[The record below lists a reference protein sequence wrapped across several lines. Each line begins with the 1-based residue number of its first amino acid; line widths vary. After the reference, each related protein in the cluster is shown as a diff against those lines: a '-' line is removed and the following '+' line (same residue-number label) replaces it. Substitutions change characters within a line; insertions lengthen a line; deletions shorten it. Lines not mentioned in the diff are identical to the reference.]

1 MDIPKLIAAQRA
13 YFETGA
19 THDIAVRRRALQ
31 ALQASVRRH
40 EEVLCSA
47 LRADLGKS
55 AVESYMTEIGIVAG
69 EIRFAL
75 RNLKRWMRPRCVPT
89 PLFAWP
95 ARSRVRYEPLGVVLV
110 VAPWNYPLQ
119 LTLLPLVG
127 ALAAGN
133 CVVLKPSPGAP
144 ATAAVLSEIVG
155 ECFPEELVALV
166 PHAPQAVEELL
177 TQRFDHIFYT
187 GGGTFGRE
195 IMVRA
200 AERLTPVTL
209 ELGGKSPC
217 VVGAE
222 ADLKLAARR
231 IVWGKTLNAGQTCV
245 APDFLLVHE
254 SVCDRLLV
262 ELQRAVERQWG
273 SDPRFAVD
281 YPRMVDGAHARR
293 VAELLST
300 AGGETVC
307 GGEVLEEERY
317 VAPTIVL
324 NPDSQSRLMREE
336 IFAPVLPVL
345 TFAELSEAAAA
356 RRRPAAGTLL
366 FRRRTRRP
374 PSVRAGAVGRG
385 GVQRCGDAGVESSPA
400 LRRGRCERNGT
411 LSRRGV
417 VRVLL
422 QLPLLFSGV
431 ETLRPAAALCALSQA
446 ADRLAA
452 AADGLVAAQ
461 HGVRYVAVRDEL
473 DRAAVVAQLLLVDDV
488 RIVPVNMT
496 VDADDALHHRGDRP
510 HVVRHHDD
518 GHAAVQLLENAV

>member
-1 MDIPKLIAAQRA
+1 MTNDKYTRLVKLQKAFFNEHITREIPFRLC
-13 YFETGA
+13 
-19 THDIAVRRRALQ
+19 ALDRLAE
-31 ALQASVRRH
+31 ALVSREKQLG
-40 EEVLCSA
+40 EA
-47 LRADLGKS
+47 LHADLGKS
-55 AVESYMTEIGIVAG
+55 AFESYATEIGFLLH
-69 EIRFAL
+69 EIRTIKNHLQSWA
-75 RNLKRWMRPRCVPT
+75 RDRRRPT
-89 PLFAWP
+89 PLFLFGSK
-95 ARSRVRYEPLGVVLV
+95 SRIHYEPYGCALII
-110 VAPWNYPLQ
+110 APWNYPLQ

-324 NPDSQSRLMREE
+324 NPDPQSRLMREE

-345 TFAELSEAAAA
+345 TFAELSEAADA
-356 RRRPAAGTLL
+356 LL
-366 FRRRTRRP
+366 
-374 PSVRAGAVGRG
+374 
-385 GVQRCGDAGVESSPA
+385 
-400 LRRGRCERNGT
+400 
-411 LSRRGV
+411 
-417 VRVLL
+417 
-422 QLPLLFSGV
+422 
-431 ETLRPAAALCALSQA
+431 A
-446 ADRLAA
+446 ADRPLALYYFG
-452 AADGLVAAQ
+452 DEREGRRLCERVPSGGVAFNDVVMQVSSRRLPFGGVGASGMGRY
-461 HGVRYVAVRDEL
+461 HGEASFECFSNCRSYFLGSKRFDLPLRYAPYPKRLIGWLRRLMD
-473 DRAAVVAQLLLVDDV
+473 
-488 RIVPVNMT
+488 
-496 VDADDALHHRGDRP
+496 
-510 HVVRHHDD
+510 
-518 GHAAVQLLENAV
+518 

>member
-19 THDIAVRRRALQ
+19 TRDIAVRRRALQ

-55 AVESYMTEIGIVAG
+55 VVESYMTEIGIVAG

-75 RNLKRWMRPRCVPT
+75 RNLKRWMRPRRVPT

-222 ADLKLAARR
+222 ADLKLRGPGDLEGTQQSGIALDLKIADIARD
-231 IVWGKTLNAGQTCV
+231 G
-245 APDFLLVHE
+245 LLVQYVRE
-254 SVCDRLLV
+254 IAQQIVDD
-262 ELQRAVERQWG
+262 
-273 SDPRFAVD
+273 DP
-281 YPRMVDGAHARR
+281 
-293 VAELLST
+293 
-300 AGGETVC
+300 
-307 GGEVLEEERY
+307 
-317 VAPTIVL
+317 I
-324 NPDSQSRLMREE
+324 
-336 IFAPVLPVL
+336 
-345 TFAELSEAAAA
+345 AAK
-356 RRRPAAGTLL
+356 PENEMLWKQL
-366 FRRRTRRP
+366 K
-374 PSVRAGAVGRG
+374 
-385 GVQRCGDAGVESSPA
+385 A
-400 LRRGRCERNGT
+400 LRKTN
-411 LSRRGV
+411 V
-417 VRVLL
+417 NW
-422 QLPLLFSGV
+422 
-431 ETLRPAAALCALSQA
+431 AAIS
-446 ADRLAA
+446 
-452 AADGLVAAQ
+452 
-461 HGVRYVAVRDEL
+461 
-473 DRAAVVAQLLLVDDV
+473 
-488 RIVPVNMT
+488 
-496 VDADDALHHRGDRP
+496 
-510 HVVRHHDD
+510 
-518 GHAAVQLLENAV
+518 

>member
-1 MDIPKLIAAQRA
+1 M
-13 YFETGA
+13 
-19 THDIAVRRRALQ
+19 
-31 ALQASVRRH
+31 
-40 EEVLCSA
+40 
-47 LRADLGKS
+47 
-55 AVESYMTEIGIVAG
+55 
-69 EIRFAL
+69 
-75 RNLKRWMRPRCVPT
+75 
-89 PLFAWP
+89 
-95 ARSRVRYEPLGVVLV
+95 
-110 VAPWNYPLQ
+110 
-119 LTLLPLVG
+119 
-127 ALAAGN
+127 
-133 CVVLKPSPGAP
+133 VLKPSPGAP

-155 ECFPEELVALV
+155 ECFPKELVALV

-195 IMVRA
+195 IMARA

-324 NPDSQSRLMREE
+324 NPDPQSRLMREE

-345 TFAELSEAAAA
+345 TFAELSEAADALLAA
-356 RRRPAAGTLL
+356 DRPLALYYFGDEREGRRLCERV
-366 FRRRTRRP
+366 
-374 PSVRAGAVGRG
+374 PSG
-385 GVQRCGDAGVESSPA
+385 GVAFND
-400 LRRGRCERNGT
+400 
-411 LSRRGV
+411 V
-417 VRVLL
+417 VIL

-446 ADRLAA
+446 AARLAA

-518 GHAAVQLLENAV
+518 GHAAVRAVPAPVGGLRRCSATGIACVPASPTVPSP

>member
-75 RNLKRWMRPRCVPT
+75 RNLKRWMRPR
-89 PLFAWP
+89 
-95 ARSRVRYEPLGVVLV
+95 R
-110 VAPWNYPLQ
+110 
-119 LTLLPLVG
+119 
-127 ALAAGN
+127 
-133 CVVLKPSPGAP
+133 
-144 ATAAVLSEIVG
+144 
-155 ECFPEELVALV
+155 V

-324 NPDSQSRLMREE
+324 NPDPQSRLMREE

-345 TFAELSEAAAA
+345 TFAELSEAADA
-356 RRRPAAGTLL
+356 LL
-366 FRRRTRRP
+366 
-374 PSVRAGAVGRG
+374 
-385 GVQRCGDAGVESSPA
+385 
-400 LRRGRCERNGT
+400 
-411 LSRRGV
+411 
-417 VRVLL
+417 
-422 QLPLLFSGV
+422 
-431 ETLRPAAALCALSQA
+431 A
-446 ADRLAA
+446 ADRPLALYYFG
-452 AADGLVAAQ
+452 DEREGRRLCERVPSGGVAFNDVVMQVSSRRLPFGGVGASGMGRY
-461 HGVRYVAVRDEL
+461 HGEASFECFSNCRSYFLGSKRFDLPLRYAPYPKR
-473 DRAAVVAQLLLVDDV
+473 LLGWLRRLMD
-488 RIVPVNMT
+488 
-496 VDADDALHHRGDRP
+496 
-510 HVVRHHDD
+510 
-518 GHAAVQLLENAV
+518 

>member
-13 YFETGA
+13 YFETGV
-19 THDIAVRRRALQ
+19 TRDIAVRRRALQ

-75 RNLKRWMRPRCVPT
+75 RNLKRWMRPRRVPT

-110 VAPWNYPLQ
+110 VAPWNSPLQ

-231 IVWGKTLNAGQTCV
+231 IVWGKTTGCWWSCSGPSSGNGGAIRALRSTIPEWST
-245 APDFLLVHE
+245 APMRVVWR
-254 SVCDRLLV
+254 SC
-262 ELQRAVERQWG
+262 
-273 SDPRFAVD
+273 SPR
-281 YPRMVDGAHARR
+281 REARR
-293 VAELLST
+293 S
-300 AGGETVC
+300 
-307 GGEVLEEERY
+307 
-317 VAPTIVL
+317 
-324 NPDSQSRLMREE
+324 
-336 IFAPVLPVL
+336 
-345 TFAELSEAAAA
+345 AAA
-356 RRRPAAGTLL
+356 RCSKRSAMSHRRS
-366 FRRRTRRP
+366 F
-374 PSVRAGAVGRG
+374 
-385 GVQRCGDAGVESSPA
+385 
-400 LRRGRCERNGT
+400 
-411 LSRRGV
+411 
-417 VRVLL
+417 
-422 QLPLLFSGV
+422 
-431 ETLRPAAALCALSQA
+431 
-446 ADRLAA
+446 
-452 AADGLVAAQ
+452 
-461 HGVRYVAVRDEL
+461 
-473 DRAAVVAQLLLVDDV
+473 
-488 RIVPVNMT
+488 
-496 VDADDALHHRGDRP
+496 
-510 HVVRHHDD
+510 
-518 GHAAVQLLENAV
+518 

>member
-75 RNLKRWMRPRCVPT
+75 RNLKRWMRPRRVPT

-133 CVVLKPSPGAP
+133 CVVLKSSPGAP

-324 NPDSQSRLMREE
+324 NPDPQSRLMREE

-345 TFAELSEAAAA
+345 TFAELSEAADA
-356 RRRPAAGTLL
+356 LL
-366 FRRRTRRP
+366 
-374 PSVRAGAVGRG
+374 
-385 GVQRCGDAGVESSPA
+385 
-400 LRRGRCERNGT
+400 
-411 LSRRGV
+411 
-417 VRVLL
+417 
-422 QLPLLFSGV
+422 
-431 ETLRPAAALCALSQA
+431 A
-446 ADRLAA
+446 ADRPLALYYFG
-452 AADGLVAAQ
+452 DEREGRRLCERVPSGGVAFNDVVMQVSSRRLPFGGVGASGMGRY
-461 HGVRYVAVRDEL
+461 HGEASFECFSNCRSYFLGSKRFDLPLRYAPYPKR
-473 DRAAVVAQLLLVDDV
+473 LLGWLRRLMD
-488 RIVPVNMT
+488 
-496 VDADDALHHRGDRP
+496 
-510 HVVRHHDD
+510 
-518 GHAAVQLLENAV
+518 

>member
-19 THDIAVRRRALQ
+19 TRDIAVRRRALQ

-55 AVESYMTEIGIVAG
+55 VVESYMTEIGIVAG

-75 RNLKRWMRPRCVPT
+75 RNLKRWMRPRRVPT

-324 NPDSQSRLMREE
+324 NPDPQSRLMREE

-345 TFAELSEAAAA
+345 TFAELSEAADA
-356 RRRPAAGTLL
+356 LL
-366 FRRRTRRP
+366 
-374 PSVRAGAVGRG
+374 
-385 GVQRCGDAGVESSPA
+385 
-400 LRRGRCERNGT
+400 
-411 LSRRGV
+411 
-417 VRVLL
+417 
-422 QLPLLFSGV
+422 
-431 ETLRPAAALCALSQA
+431 A
-446 ADRLAA
+446 ADRSEERR
-452 AADGLVAAQ
+452 GERVYVLV
-461 HGVRYVAVRDEL
+461 
-473 DRAAVVAQLLLVDDV
+473 
-488 RIVPVNMT
+488 
-496 VDADDALHHRGDRP
+496 
-510 HVVRHHDD
+510 
-518 GHAAVQLLENAV
+518 

>member
-19 THDIAVRRRALQ
+19 TRDIAVRRRALQ

-55 AVESYMTEIGIVAG
+55 VVESYMTEIGIVAG

-75 RNLKRWMRPRCVPT
+75 RNLKRWMRPRRVPT

-177 TQRFDHIFYT
+177 TQRF
-187 GGGTFGRE
+187 GRTHHDL
-195 IMVRA
+195 A

-324 NPDSQSRLMREE
+324 NPDPQSRLMREE

-345 TFAELSEAAAA
+345 TFAELSEAADA
-356 RRRPAAGTLL
+356 LL
-366 FRRRTRRP
+366 
-374 PSVRAGAVGRG
+374 
-385 GVQRCGDAGVESSPA
+385 
-400 LRRGRCERNGT
+400 
-411 LSRRGV
+411 
-417 VRVLL
+417 
-422 QLPLLFSGV
+422 
-431 ETLRPAAALCALSQA
+431 A
-446 ADRLAA
+446 ADRPLALYYFG
-452 AADGLVAAQ
+452 DEREGRRLCERVPSGGVAFNDVVMQVSSRRLPFGGVGASGMGRY
-461 HGVRYVAVRDEL
+461 HGEASFECFSNCRSYFLGSKRFDLPLRYAPYPKR
-473 DRAAVVAQLLLVDDV
+473 LLGWLRRLMD
-488 RIVPVNMT
+488 
-496 VDADDALHHRGDRP
+496 
-510 HVVRHHDD
+510 
-518 GHAAVQLLENAV
+518 

>member
-75 RNLKRWMRPRCVPT
+75 RNLKRWMRPRRVPT

-245 APDFLLVHE
+245 A
-254 SVCDRLLV
+254 LV

-324 NPDSQSRLMREE
+324 NPDPQSRLMREE

-345 TFAELSEAAAA
+345 TFAELSEAADA
-356 RRRPAAGTLL
+356 LL
-366 FRRRTRRP
+366 
-374 PSVRAGAVGRG
+374 
-385 GVQRCGDAGVESSPA
+385 
-400 LRRGRCERNGT
+400 
-411 LSRRGV
+411 
-417 VRVLL
+417 
-422 QLPLLFSGV
+422 
-431 ETLRPAAALCALSQA
+431 A
-446 ADRLAA
+446 ADRPLALYYFG
-452 AADGLVAAQ
+452 DEREGRRLCERVPSGGVAFNDVVMQVSSRRLPFGGVGASGMGRY
-461 HGVRYVAVRDEL
+461 HGEASFECFSNCRSYFLGSKRFDLPLRYAPYPKR
-473 DRAAVVAQLLLVDDV
+473 LLGWLRRLMD
-488 RIVPVNMT
+488 
-496 VDADDALHHRGDRP
+496 
-510 HVVRHHDD
+510 
-518 GHAAVQLLENAV
+518 